1 MQNQAS
7 IGQSPLG
14 VKSRVT
20 GPNLLTIA
28 PTAGK
33 LRQYSLTM
41 HNLDLTITADMLD
54 TAVFNAPML
63 DAGRSMLDNL
73 NSS

>member
-1 MQNQAS
+1 MKEICS
-7 IGQSPLG
+7 
-14 VKSRVT
+14 VKT
-20 GPNLLTIA
+20 DLLTMA
-28 PTAGK
+28 PPTGK
-33 LRQYSLTM
+33 LRQYTLTM